1 MLTEAQAFKVG
12 FLSRCAQEGLTPE
25 QTQQRVKLAASWNPM
40 AMLGEGVNTAFKAA
54 LIPAFGGAAIGGAA
68 GIGLANLTRPQNIT
82 PEDVHREELLQTYQL
97 LAEQMR
103 QKGLLRK
110 YRKEPA
116 PSPFM

>member
-25 QTQQRVKLAASWNPM
+25 QTAQRIKRASAWNPLTI
-40 AMLGEGVNTAFKAA
+40 LGEGASDVAKAG
-54 LIPAFGGAAIGGAA
+54 LIPAIGGAVVGGAA
-68 GIGLANLTRPQNIT
+68 GVGLANLTRSQNIT
-82 PEDVHREELLQTYQL
+82 PKDVHREELLQTYML